1 VIVRPARH
9 DPHDEQFLW
18 LMLAEAAGWRG
29 GAPRT
34 PRGELQTNPDFARYV
49 AGWGREGDS
58 GVIAEVDGRP
68 AGAAWA
74 RRFDAADHGYG
85 FIDPA
90 VPELSLAVA
99 PAMRRRGIASA
110 LLAALIEGARRDGLG
125 ALSLSV
131 EEDNPAVDLYRRF
144 GFEPVGRV
152 ENAWTMVARLLDT

>member
-1 VIVRPARH
+1 VRDDAAEPFEELPLDTSLGA
-9 DPHDEQFLW
+9 
-18 LMLAEAAGWRG
+18 LALHPKTRRILGFGYRDRAGL
-29 GAPRT
+29 T
-34 PRGELQTNPDFARYV
+34 PNAKYFYRITG
-49 AGWGREGDS
+49 
-58 GVIAEVDGRP
+58 
-68 AGAAWA
+68 
-74 RRFDAADHGYG
+74 RFDAADHGYG

-110 LLAALIEGARRDGLG
+110 LLAALIEGARRDCLG

-152 ENAWTMVARLLDT
+152 EAACQSPAAAALSAS